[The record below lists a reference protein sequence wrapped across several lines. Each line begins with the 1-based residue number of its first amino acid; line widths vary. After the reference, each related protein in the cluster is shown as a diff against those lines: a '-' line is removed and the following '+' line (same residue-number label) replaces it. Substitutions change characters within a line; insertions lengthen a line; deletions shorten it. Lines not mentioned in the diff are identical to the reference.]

1 MVAGP
6 VRFVMLMQTLLPV
19 VSVCVIPPAV
29 VDALQARPVTPITT
43 RTPAVSAAA
52 IQVAEEAALR
62 VWNAIAIRTLQGVV
76 SVHRLSVAVVRR
88 DLFVTRQ
95 PGFVCATVLAAGA
108 AQPEPRVILMLLR
121 KAAVSACAILRAAEI
136 AQRERYATR
145 VQAQILVGYV
155 LSTQLAV

>member
-6 VRFVMLMQTLLPV
+6 VRFVMRISTRPLA
-19 VSVCVIPPAV
+19 VSVCVIPPVV
-29 VDALQARPVTPITT
+29 VDALRARPVTPITT

-52 IQVAEEAALR
+52 IQVAEEDALR

-76 SVHRLSVAVVRR
+76 SVHRHNVAVVRR
-88 DLFVTRQ
+88 ALFVTRQ
-95 PGFVCATVLAAGA
+95 PGFVCAIVLAAAGA
-108 AQPEPRVILMLLR
+108 QRAPRVILMLLR

-145 VQAQILVGYV
+145 VQTQILVGYV